1 MHNHS
6 KHNCI
11 SLKDEVNDPG
21 LAFAGKVG
29 LGPFWTLVQVLS
41 YVHIMQLFA
50 SSFVSSFRHERI
62 STVGKIYMR
71 MQMQD
76 LFDDF
81 NLINYNQQKTTMGC
95 MVDHIH
101 LDKKYIQHT
110 LPKRNQ

>member
-11 SLKDEVNDPG
+11 SLKDGVNDPG

-41 YVHIMQLFA
+41 YAHVMQLFV
-50 SSFVSSFRHERI
+50 SSFVSSFRHESI
-62 STVGKIYMR
+62 STVGKIYTR

-76 LFDDF
+76 LFDGF
-81 NLINYNQQKTTMGC
+81 NLINHKQ
-95 MVDHIH
+95 
-101 LDKKYIQHT
+101 
-110 LPKRNQ
+110 